1 MGHVNKPNDPKVLN
15 RKNSRNKHFEI
26 TKEDISEEIS
36 KLMDGLNVTRKYH
49 NDDYRDKALLRNTLL
64 AMGVSRTV
72 TDFSALDKA
81 NTLFQQAVK
90 ELLGSE
96 PVQGLIGSEAFKGV
110 LSRSTENPHA
120 KNSELC
126 VSQLGDLIKTKY
138 SSEKDPIGSFRD
150 ALIQKMQE
158 LSEGRQ

>member
-1 MGHVNKPNDPKVLN
+1 MGYVKRPNNSEVLN

-26 TKEDISEEIS
+26 TEEDISKEIS
-36 KLMDGLNVTRKYH
+36 KLMDGLNVKY
-49 NDDYRDKALLRNTLL
+49 NNKDYQGPALIRNTLL

-72 TDFSALDKA
+72 TDFSALDRA

-96 PVQGLIGSEAFKGV
+96 PVQGLIDSEAFKGV

-126 VSQLGDLIKTKY
+126 VSQLDDLIKTKY
-138 SSEKDPIGSFRD
+138 SSAEDPIGSFRD

-158 LSEGRQ
+158 LSGERQ